1 MGCYITVTTAVKWWI
16 GSHHYCLATDTAAPA
31 VQVANGWTWTTADRL
46 TQTQPT
52 IRHSAAGKPVYLV
65 TGVYPYVYPYHCWFC
80 YSIDGSS
87 IAVQT
92 SAILLRIMVVHFTE
106 SGSDSGS
113 QSWCTLW
120 RQTETAVAGFLAPL
134 QVVVE
139 KEKSGTRRSNDGFT
153 IGRTWRWG
161 KQRRFSEIET
171 VSPVWVLLLP
181 GRVSG

>member
-1 MGCYITVTTAVKWWI
+1 MGCSITVTTAVKWWI
-16 GSHHYCLATDTAAPA
+16 VSHHYCLATDTAAPA

-52 IRHSAAGKPVYLV
+52 MRYGAAGKPVYLV

-80 YSIDGSS
+80 YSVDGCS

-92 SAILLRIMVVHFTE
+92 SAILLRIVVVHFTG
-106 SGSDSGS
+106 SGTDSGS

-134 QVVVE
+134 QVDCCDVVMTALQLE
-139 KEKSGTRRSNDGFT
+139 EREDEVSREGSRKSKPCLQYKYCYCQEEFLANCWSR
-153 IGRTWRWG
+153 
-161 KQRRFSEIET
+161 
-171 VSPVWVLLLP
+171 
-181 GRVSG
+181 